1 MENLSEIQIDQLE
14 YCIVEE
20 DVKLPTSRVR
30 VSIPKLTLDT
40 SSGRTYPDTTILIN
54 DSACKPKSLGP
65 VIMTSGIVLKTFSN
79 LESSGSVD
87 KVLISEE
94 PIAYNYYLRKGTR
107 MIACFMNKNI
117 NDGYLTNYI

>member
-1 MENLSEIQIDQLE
+1 MENLTEIQIDQLE
-14 YCIVEE
+14 YCIIEE
-20 DVKLPTSRVR
+20 DVRLPASKVR

-54 DSACKPKSLGP
+54 DPSCKPKSLGP
-65 VIMTSGIVLKTFSN
+65 VIMTSGILLKTFSN
-79 LESSGSVD
+79 LESSKSVD
-87 KVLISEE
+87 RVLVSRD
-94 PIAYNYYLRKGTR
+94 PIIYNYYLRKGTR

>member
-1 MENLSEIQIDQLE
+1 MENITDIEIDQLE

-20 DVKLPTSRVR
+20 DVKLPADNVR

-40 SSGRTYPDTTILIN
+40 SNGKTYPITTMLIN
-54 DSACKPKSLGP
+54 DPDCKPKTLGP
-65 VIMTSGIVLKTFSN
+65 VVLTTGIVLKTFSN
-79 LESSGSVD
+79 LESSKSVHAV
-87 KVLISEE
+87 KISDE
-94 PIAYNYYLRKGTR
+94 PVIYQYYLRKGTR